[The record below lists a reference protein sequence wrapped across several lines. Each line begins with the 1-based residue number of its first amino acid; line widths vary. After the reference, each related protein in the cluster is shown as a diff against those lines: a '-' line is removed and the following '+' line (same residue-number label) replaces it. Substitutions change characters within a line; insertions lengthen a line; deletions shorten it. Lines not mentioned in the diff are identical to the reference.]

1 MLAYSSLGTFILK
14 NGQHNINFSTNF
26 FNQDTDNL
34 VYEWIEDLNINE
46 DKKVIFSPLIEQDL
60 NKEYPV
66 YKNYNLYSI
75 QDFYYKKQIRV
86 INDSFLRV
94 FL

>member
-1 MLAYSSLGTFILK
+1 MA
-14 NGQHNINFSTNF
+14 NFSTNF
-26 FNQDTDNL
+26 FNQDSDNL
-34 VYEWIEDLNINE
+34 VYEWIEVKYEGI
-46 DKKVIFSPLIEQDL
+46 KVLFSPLIEQDL

-86 INDSFLRV
+86 INDSFLKGISYDKILVSRSKKWK
-94 FL
+94 FRL